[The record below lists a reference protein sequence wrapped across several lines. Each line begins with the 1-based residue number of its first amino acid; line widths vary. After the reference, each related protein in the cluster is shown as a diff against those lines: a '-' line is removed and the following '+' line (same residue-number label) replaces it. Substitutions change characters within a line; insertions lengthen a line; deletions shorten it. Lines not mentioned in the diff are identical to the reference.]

1 MEENKILVAK
11 DLRDGWDKSINDY
24 EAVFILESDEE
35 TTKKLIEK
43 WVGNAHLRVIPK
55 ENQEEALKA
64 EIDFFLG
71 IPEPVEI
78 ERKYLI
84 EYPDLDM
91 LTKLSCCKKV
101 EISQSYLRFG
111 DDDKIRVRR
120 RAVDKDVVY
129 IKTYKKRI
137 TKVKHTEI
145 EAYISGEEYEK
156 MISEEDSLICS
167 ISKDRYCFVYKN
179 QYFELDVFPFWKD
192 KAMMEIELKS
202 EDEKIEL
209 PDFVKV
215 IREVTEDKSFTNFA
229 LAKSHA

>member
-1 MEENKILVAK
+1 MFLVAK
-11 DLRDGWDKSINDY
+11 SLDDGKGKSINDF

-35 TTKKLIEK
+35 TTQKLIER
-43 WVGNAHLRVIPK
+43 WVGNSHLRIIPK
-55 ENQEEALKA
+55 VNQEALLKA
-64 EIDFFLG
+64 EVDFFNG

-91 LTKLSCCKKV
+91 LNSMSCCKKI
-101 EISQSYLRFG
+101 EISQTYFKYG
-111 DDDKIRVRR
+111 EDDKIRVRKR
-120 RAVDKDVVY
+120 TLDGDTVF

-137 TKVKHTEI
+137 TPVTHTEI
-145 EAYISGEEYEK
+145 EEYLSEAEYEK
-156 MISEEDSLICS
+156 MITDGEIITS
-167 ISKDRYCFVYKN
+167 ISKFRYCLVYKY

-202 EDEKIEL
+202 EEESIEL

-215 IREVTEDKSFTNFA
+215 IREVTEDKKFTNFA
-229 LAKSHA
+229 LAKAYRN

>member
-11 DLRDGWDKSINDY
+11 DIHDGAGKSINDY
-24 EAVFILESDEE
+24 EAVFILETDKE
-35 TTKKLIEK
+35 TTDKLIEK

-64 EIDFFLG
+64 ETDFFFG

-84 EYPDLDM
+84 EFPDMDM
-91 LTKLSCCKKV
+91 LNNLPFCRKV
-101 EISQSYLRFG
+101 EISQSYLKLG
-111 DDDKIRVRR
+111 EDDKIRVRR
-120 RAVDKDVVY
+120 RCVNGEEVF

-137 TKVKHTEI
+137 NKIKHTEI
-145 EAYISGEEYEK
+145 EEYISSETYES
-156 MISEEDSLICS
+156 MISDKDSLICS
-167 ISKDRYCFVYKN
+167 ISKERHCFVFKN

-192 KAMMEIELKS
+192 KAMMEIELKR

-209 PDFVKV
+209 PGFVKV
-215 IREVTEDKSFTNFA
+215 IREVTEDRNYTNFS
-229 LAKSHA
+229 LAKAYS